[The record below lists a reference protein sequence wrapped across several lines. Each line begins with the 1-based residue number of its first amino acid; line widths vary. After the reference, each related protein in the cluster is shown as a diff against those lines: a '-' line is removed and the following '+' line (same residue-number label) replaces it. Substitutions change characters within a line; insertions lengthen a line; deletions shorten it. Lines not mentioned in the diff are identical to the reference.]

1 MTQSSGSNFTAQLL
15 EPEVRELVHAGRY
28 SEVRAVLHELPAA
41 DVADLLD
48 ELPHADAAVAFRFLS
63 RDDAGEAFAEL
74 DHDKQET
81 LIDELGTE
89 GSLRVVEAMD
99 PDDRAALIDE
109 LPSAVAQR
117 LINSL
122 SPENR
127 QATQAILNYP
137 AESIG
142 RLMTPDFV
150 QLRPEWTIA
159 HAMEHIR
166 RYGRD
171 AETVHWV
178 YVVDDKG
185 TLIDDLHI
193 RLLLLADPAESV
205 QSIMDDRYLALEA
218 TGDRE
223 EAVRVMGRYD
233 RTALPVVDTRGHLIG
248 IVTSDDVADV
258 AEEEAT
264 EDIQKLGGMEAL
276 DVPYM
281 QASFVEMLK
290 KRGGWLCILFLGQML
305 TIPVIAFFEVQLQS
319 AAVLVLFVALIIASG
334 GNTGT
339 QAASL
344 LIRALALQEISRGDW
359 RRVFAKEMLT
369 GLCLGSVLGIL
380 GFCSVLFWNNVGIA
394 ETTHPVHVGFVVGT
408 AIVGIVLWAVMLG
421 SMFPLILHRLGLDP
435 ATISSPL
442 VATLMDVSG
451 LIIYFVIAYIVLR
464 GVIL

>member
-1 MTQSSGSNFTAQLL
+1 MTQSSGQNFTAQLL
-15 EPEVRELVHAGRY
+15 EPEVRELVRAGRY
-28 SEVRAVLHELPAA
+28 SEVRAVLHELPPA

-48 ELPHADAAVAFRFLS
+48 ELPAADAAVAFRFLS
-63 RDDAGEAFAEL
+63 RDHAGEAFAEL

-81 LIDELGTE
+81 LIEELGTE
-89 GSLRVVEAMD
+89 DSLRVVEAMN
-99 PDDRAALIDE
+99 PDDRAALLDE
-109 LPSAVAQR
+109 LPSSVAQR
-117 LINSL
+117 LMNSL

-127 QATQAILNYP
+127 SETQAILGYP
-137 AESIG
+137 ADTIG

-150 QLRPEWTIA
+150 QLSPEWTITR
-159 HAMEHIR
+159 AMEHIR

-178 YVVDDKG
+178 YVVDDQG

-193 RLLLLADPAESV
+193 RSLLLADPDETI
-205 QSIMDDRYLALEA
+205 QSLMDDRYLALAA

-223 EAVRVMGRYD
+223 EAVHMMGRYD

-276 DVPYM
+276 DEPYM
-281 QASFVEMLK
+281 QAGFAEMLK
-290 KRGGWLCILFLGQML
+290 KRGGWLCILFFGQML
-305 TIPVIAFFEVQLQS
+305 TIPVLAFFEDQLKVTP
-319 AAVLVLFVALIIASG
+319 VLVLFVALIIASG

-344 LIRALALQEISRGDW
+344 LIRALALKEISRGDW
-359 RRVFAKEMLT
+359 RRVFKKELLT
-369 GLCLGSVLGIL
+369 GLFLGSALGIL
-380 GFCSVLFWNNVGIA
+380 GFCGVLFWNMVGIA
-394 ETTHPVHVGFVVGT
+394 HTPFPIHVGIVVGIS
-408 AIVGIVLWAVMLG
+408 IVGIVLWAVMLG

-451 LIIYFVIAYIVLR
+451 LIIYFAIAYIILR
-464 GVIL
+464 GTIL